1 MYLHDVIV
9 DPQAVD
15 GELTRIEG
23 MWNVACDEPLKAATS
38 KIEIWAT
45 SITDG
50 KMDKVDVVLFD
61 QADRELA
68 RCEIPGY

>member
-15 GELTRIEG
+15 GEISRIEG
-23 MWNVACDEPLKAATS
+23 MWNVAFDEPVKAATT

-50 KMDKVDVVLFD
+50 ETDKVDVFLFD